1 MRISVAAFT
10 LNREFCKTRFYSIK
24 IQYNEYSP
32 ILSRQ
37 PTLSVY
43 LFFGL
48 ILTALSLLLLFKQF
62 QKHQRQRL
70 FLKPLSPEWVKILK
84 QNVSIYSLL
93 PEPLKKE
100 LHGRINIFLNEK
112 EFFAYGGL
120 EISDE
125 IQLTVAGNA
134 CLLLLNRDKRCF
146 PEFKSI
152 LMYPDTYVAK
162 QVTSDGMVESHEHST
177 RAGESWHRGPVVLSW
192 ADVMR
197 GSLDPN
203 DGHNVVL
210 HEFAH
215 KLDEANNSM
224 NGLPVLRDHS
234 HYAEWASVLSKEFD
248 ELVIRANRGK
258 NSVIDAY
265 GTVSPAEFFAV
276 ATESFFE
283 KPVQMKTKLPE
294 LYEQLERFYGLDPA
308 SWRS

>member
-1 MRISVAAFT
+1 M
-10 LNREFCKTRFYSIK
+10 
-24 IQYNEYSP
+24 
-32 ILSRQ
+32 
-37 PTLSVY
+37 SVY

-48 ILTALSLLLLFKQF
+48 ILTALLLWLLFKQF
-62 QKHQRQRL
+62 QKHQRQQL
-70 FLKPLSPEWVKILK
+70 FLKPLSPEWVQILK

-112 EFFAYGGL
+112 EFFSFGGL

-125 IQLTVAGNA
+125 TQLTVAGNA

-162 QVTSDGMVESHEHST
+162 QVTKDGMVESHEHST

-215 KLDEANNSM
+215 KLDEANNTM
-224 NGLPVLRDHS
+224 NGLPVLRVP
-234 HYAEWASVLSKEFD
+234 YPLRRVGK
-248 ELVIRANRGK
+248 RAQQR
-258 NSVIDAY
+258 I
-265 GTVSPAEFFAV
+265 
-276 ATESFFE
+276 
-283 KPVQMKTKLPE
+283 
-294 LYEQLERFYGLDPA
+294 
-308 SWRS
+308 

>member
-1 MRISVAAFT
+1 MT
-10 LNREFCKTRFYSIK
+10 L
-24 IQYNEYSP
+24 
-32 ILSRQ
+32 
-37 PTLSVY
+37 Y
-43 LFFGL
+43 LFFGF
-48 ILTALSLLLLFKQF
+48 ILTALLLWLSFKQL
-62 QKHQRQRL
+62 QKHQRQQL
-70 FLKPLSPEWVKILK
+70 FLKPLPPEWIQILEK
-84 QNVSIYSLL
+84 NVSIYSLL

-112 EFFAYGGL
+112 EFFGFGDL
-120 EISDE
+120 QISNEIR
-125 IQLTVAGNA
+125 ITVAGNA
-134 CLLLLNRDKRCF
+134 CLLLLKRDKRCF
-146 PEFKSI
+146 PGFKSI

-162 QVTSDGMVESHEHST
+162 QVTSDGMVESHEHSA
-177 RAGESWHRGPVVLSW
+177 RAGESWHRGPIVLSW

-197 GSLDPN
+197 GSLNPN

-215 KLDEANNSM
+215 KLDEANNTM

-234 HYAEWASVLSKEFD
+234 HYAEWATVLSKEFD
-248 ELVIRANRGK
+248 ALLIRANRGT

>member
-1 MRISVAAFT
+1 M
-10 LNREFCKTRFYSIK
+10 
-24 IQYNEYSP
+24 
-32 ILSRQ
+32 
-37 PTLSVY
+37 SVY

-48 ILTALSLLLLFKQF
+48 ILTALLLWLLFKQL
-62 QKHQRQRL
+62 QKHQRHQL
-70 FLKPLSPEWVKILK
+70 FLKPLPPEWIQILEK
-84 QNVSIYSLL
+84 NVSIYLLL

-112 EFFAYGGL
+112 EFFGFGGL
-120 EISDE
+120 EVSDE

-134 CLLLLNRDKRCF
+134 CLLLLKRDKRCF
-146 PEFKSI
+146 PGFTSI

-162 QVTSDGMVESHEHST
+162 EVKSDGMVESHEHSA
-177 RAGESWHRGPVVLSW
+177 RAGESWHRGPIVLSW

-248 ELVIRANRGK
+248 ALLIRANRGT

-283 KPVQMKTKLPE
+283 KPIQMKTKLPD
-294 LYEQLERFYGLDPA
+294 LYQQLERFYDLDPA
-308 SWRS
+308 AWRSQG